1 MYKYKNSD
9 IELKNFQ
16 QVFASQ
22 INIKTLSIGLFVF
35 TSIAI
40 ILVANFVVFANYEK
54 SDAVNNFES
63 GLENGSNS
71 RINNLSYINKSNEL
85 CN

>member
-22 INIKTLSIGLFVF
+22 INIKTLSISLIVF
-35 TSIAI
+35 TSIAL
-40 ILVANFVVFANYEK
+40 ILVANFVVFANFEN